1 MSSEDATKYAAAYEK
16 LKRISEKLQEKT
28 ENVDVDEL
36 LEDVREAANAF
47 KICKDR
53 IEVATRGLDE
63 AFKEVPE
70 VDVLNEDE
78 VR

>member
-1 MSSEDATKYAAAYEK
+1 MSSEDATKYAAAYDK
-16 LKRISEKLQEKT
+16 LKGISEKLQDKT

-53 IEVATRGLDE
+53 IELATRGLDE
-63 AFKEVPE
+63 ALKEVPE
-70 VDVLNEDE
+70 VEISNDDE

>member
-1 MSSEDATKYAAAYEK
+1 M
-16 LKRISEKLQEKT
+16 
-28 ENVDVDEL
+28 
-36 LEDVREAANAF
+36 REAANAF

-63 AFKEVPE
+63 ALKEVPE